1 MKKTL
6 IALMMMGLS
15 TGAMASEECFAVGL
29 FAEKV
34 YQYKE
39 QGNSQEKAKEE
50 FQSSPKYSG
59 DELFSVRYI
68 VVNMIYDWPFE
79 TKSKAGRFF
88 LEECNEGGLN

>member
-1 MKKTL
+1 MKKIL

-39 QGNSQEKAKEE
+39 QGNSQENAKEE
-50 FQSSPKYSG
+50 FITEGLYGNDTIRMVQVVV
-59 DELFSVRYI
+59 VR
-68 VVNMIYDWPFE
+68 MIYEWPFE

-88 LEECNEGGLN
+88 LEECNEGGFN